1 MHGQRWLNIFHCHHR
16 NFSSNLNA
24 DLFKNNLTD
33 SGKCCKCGYFYED
46 CAHFLFSICM
56 DILASMS
63 LDLNLSRPLHQKRSP
78 AWHGN
83 FVEMVDT

>member
-46 CAHFLFSICM
+46 CSFPFF
-56 DILASMS
+56 
-63 LDLNLSRPLHQKRSP
+63 NLHGYLGKHEPRP
-78 AWHGN
+78 
-83 FVEMVDT
+83 